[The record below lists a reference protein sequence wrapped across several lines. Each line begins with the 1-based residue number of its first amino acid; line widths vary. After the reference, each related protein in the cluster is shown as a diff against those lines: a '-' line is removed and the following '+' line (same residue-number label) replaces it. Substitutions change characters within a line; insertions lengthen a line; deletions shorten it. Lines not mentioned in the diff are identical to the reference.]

1 VDVFKHKC
9 AHNRILS
16 RLEHCEL
23 CVQSARERAVAKAG
37 APGVMTRGGGLIGED
52 ELRHRV
58 ERFPETLAT
67 EEPFKPGPYDALRAA
82 GVAVAPSG
90 LFVAVGDEAVAA
102 LSEHLRTT
110 GGEVVKMAAQE
121 PEQTYERYEGVSVF
135 QSPPRHE
142 VRGIRTKWTKTPA
155 ETIAAE
161 SPYTITRK
169 DFGAEAEARAGG
181 FRRLQL
187 REPQAHPQGRE
198 TGAAWWSWRAGG
210 LHLERPAL
218 ERLRLQR
225 GPARLH
231 EHEQHREGHQT
242 ARLSQHRGEARHRG
256 NTRHTGASHL
266 IATHIQQ
273 HPDYNACS

>member
-169 DFGAEAEARAGG
+169 DFARTVAIPREAVEEASGQKRKLEPEDFEDCNYESRRRIHKAVRPVLPGGAGVLVASTSNG
-181 FRRLQL
+181 Q
-187 REPQAHPQGRE
+187 
-198 TGAAWWSWRAGG
+198 
-210 LHLERPAL
+210 
-218 ERLRLQR
+218 
-225 GPARLH
+225 
-231 EHEQHREGHQT
+231 
-242 ARLSQHRGEARHRG
+242 RLSVFV
-256 NTRHTGASHL
+256 
-266 IATHIQQ
+266 
-273 HPDYNACS
+273 YNADQLDFTSMNNIAKAIRQHVSRSIAVKLVIEATLGTREHRI